1 MCKVVDLTTV
11 MLFLLP
17 SITRIDDGI
26 FQTIYFFYSGYF
38 LLVMISCKRTDNDV
52 IPDVY
57 VDFTIDLLDP
67 EFVNL
72 SQ

>member
-1 MCKVVDLTTV
+1 MCTE
-11 MLFLLP
+11 LL
-17 SITRIDDGI
+17 
-26 FQTIYFFYSGYF
+26 Q
-38 LLVMISCKRTDNDV
+38 KADNDV

-72 SQ
+72 TAIGNSDTVDASTNNWGSDQQDMTATE